1 MKKLIQ
7 NAYVLD
13 MVDDIPNIRKSDILI
28 DENIIEKID
37 KEINIEDIDTEKE
50 NIEIINAKN
59 MLIMPGLVNTHT
71 HAAMSIFRGYKDDR
85 KLMDW
90 LENAIFPVE
99 DKLQPNDIY
108 WNAYLSCLEMIK
120 SGTTTCNDMYFGMDK
135 TIEAI
140 EATGMRAIVAWC
152 ITDNSIKDKLDRTRE
167 YAKIYNKPG
176 SRIKIYVSAHA
187 PYSCNP
193 ETIELCVNLAK
204 ELNTGLHIHLA
215 ETLDENVTI
224 QDRYEKSS
232 TEYLADLGVFDVPVV
247 LAHGIYVS
255 QSDIDIMKKC
265 NMRGGISHNPISNC
279 KLSSG
284 ICDVVNL
291 RKNGI
296 KVGLGTDGIG
306 STTTLDMFE
315 EMKTAAYLQKINT
328 MEPTSINAYDLLKMA
343 TIEGA
348 KVLGLE
354 DEIGTLEVGKKA
366 DIIFIKTDKIHLCP
380 ENDVCSN
387 LVYSANGADVEMV
400 MIDGKVVMKDRK
412 MTNLDEKEV
421 MRQVKKVAKRLCK

>member
-1 MKKLIQ
+1 MKTLIT

-13 MVDDIPNIRKSDILI
+13 MVGDVPNIKKADVLI
-28 DENIIEKID
+28 NENIIEKIE
-37 KEINIEDIDTEKE
+37 KDIVVDENVEK
-50 NIEIINAKN
+50 INAKN

-99 DKLQPNDIY
+99 DQLKPDDIY

-140 EATGMRAIVAWC
+140 EATGMRAVVAWC
-152 ITDNSIKDKLDRTRE
+152 ITDDSIRDKVERTRE
-167 YAKIYNKPG
+167 YAKKYNVEN
-176 SRIKIYVSAHA
+176 SRIKIYASAHA
-187 PYSCNP
+187 PYTCNP
-193 ETIELCVNLAK
+193 DTMKLCVNLAK

-215 ETLDENVTI
+215 ETLDEDTTI
-224 QDRYEKSS
+224 RERYGKSS
-232 TEYLADLGVFDVPVV
+232 TEYLEDLDVFDVPVV
-247 LAHGIYVS
+247 LAHGIYI
-255 QSDIDIMKKC
+255 SDTDIEIFKKH

-284 ICDVVNL
+284 ICDVVKL

-296 KVGLGTDGIG
+296 NVGLGTDGIG

-315 EMKTAAYLQKINT
+315 EMKTAAYLQKVNT
-328 MEPTSINAYDLLKMA
+328 MEPTSINAYEILKMS

-348 KVLGLE
+348 RVLGLE
-354 DEIGTLEVGKKA
+354 NEIGTLEPGKKA

-380 ENDVCSN
+380 ENDVCAN
-387 LVYSANGADVEMV
+387 IVYSANGADVEMV
-400 MIDGKVVMKDRK
+400 MIDGKVVMQNRK

-421 MRQVKKVAKRLCK
+421 MRQVKKIAKRLCK